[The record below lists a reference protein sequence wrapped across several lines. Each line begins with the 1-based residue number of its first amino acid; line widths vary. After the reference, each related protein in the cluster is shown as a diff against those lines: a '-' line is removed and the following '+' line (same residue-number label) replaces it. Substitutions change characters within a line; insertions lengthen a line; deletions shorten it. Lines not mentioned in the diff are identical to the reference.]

1 MDTRQIT
8 SLLHNFSDSLK
19 HEHSLPELE
28 DIVTNVCPVCPTSI
42 DDFISDLSE
51 AGERMQLVF
60 ISNSIAQDKFQDFVK
75 DADFPIL
82 LFQREKGD
90 ESDNF
95 EPVFV
100 RLNEKLEHVAA
111 RVTDDGSLE
120 PVVVSSL
127 SSNLYLDENDE
138 VVFVTAFPFH
148 STVGKKE
155 DKENPTPVQRFIRLL
170 APERKDI
177 FYVYVYAIA
186 VGIISLS
193 LPLGTQAIVGFIAG
207 GMWFNSVVLLIAL
220 VIVGILVSGVLQIMQ
235 ISMVEILQRR
245 VFAKTAFEFA
255 YRIPKINAEALFKYH
270 TPELINRFFDIL
282 TVQKGLP
289 KILIDLSTALLQ
301 ILFGLI
307 LLSFYHPFFVF
318 FALLLVAI
326 LVAIFYFTGAKGLD
340 SSIIES
346 KYKYKVAYWLEEL
359 GRALSSFK
367 VAGTTRLPIKKA
379 DYNVNQY
386 LLHRKVHFGVL
397 IRQFSFIVM
406 FKVLITAGVLVLG
419 TILVIDRQITLGQFV
434 ASELIIVQVIGAVEK
449 IIINLD
455 TVYDVLTAVDKI
467 GKVTDKPLENQM
479 GVRLPKTYF
488 DKGIEVDIQNLNYN
502 YPGYDK
508 KVLKEIN
515 LTMKP
520 GERICIT
527 GHSGSG
533 KSTLV
538 NIIDGI
544 YPSYKG
550 VVTYNNVSLSDID
563 VNFLRDHIAKNVSQE
578 DIFDG
583 TVLENILLG
592 KSNATYQT
600 AIEAIEAVGATDEIN
615 QLPEGLHTPLVSGGK
630 TLSTGLAHKITLA
643 RCIAKKPKVII
654 LNDFFFFFE
663 QSVKERLIRYLTDA
677 KHSWTLITVST
688 DPVILTNCTRVIVL
702 KEGAIVTQG
711 TYDEV
716 SKDPHFQEIID
727 HDIRPITS

>member
-1 MDTRQIT
+1 MDIRQIT

-28 DIVTNVCPVCPTSI
+28 EIVSNVCPVCPTSI
-42 DDFISDLSE
+42 DDFIGDLSE

-60 ISNSIAQDKFQDFVK
+60 ISNSIARDKFQEFVK
-75 DADFPIL
+75 DADFPMM
-82 LFQREKGD
+82 LFQKD
-90 ESDNF
+90 ETESY
-95 EPVFV
+95 EPFFV
-100 RLNEKLEHVAA
+100 RLNDKLEHVASK
-111 RVTDDGSLE
+111 VEDDGTLQ
-120 PVVVSSL
+120 PVPISSL
-127 SSNLYLDENDE
+127 SNNLYTDENDE

-148 STVGKKE
+148 STVGKSEQSK
-155 DKENPTPVQRFIRLL
+155 KNPTPFQRFIQLL

-177 FYVYVYAIA
+177 FYIYIYAIA

-193 LPLGTQAIVGFIAG
+193 LPLGTQAIVGFISG

-220 VIVGILVSGVLQIMQ
+220 VIVGILISGVLQIMQ

-289 KILIDLSTALLQ
+289 KLLIDLSTALLQ

-318 FALLLVAI
+318 FALLLVGI
-326 LVAIFYFTGAKGLD
+326 LILIFYFTGGKGLD

-346 KYKYKVAYWLEEL
+346 KYKYKVAFWLEEL
-359 GRALSSFK
+359 ARALSSFK
-367 VAGTTRLPIKKA
+367 VAGTTRLPMKKA
-379 DYNVNQY
+379 DHNINQY

-406 FKVLITAGVLVLG
+406 FKVLITGGVLVLG

-434 ASELIIVQVIGAVEK
+434 AAELIIVQVIGAVEK

-455 TVYDVLTAVDKI
+455 TVYDVLTAVDKL
-467 GKVTDKPLENQM
+467 GKVTDLPLENQM
-479 GVRLPKTYF
+479 GIRLPKTYF
-488 DKGIEVDIQNLNYN
+488 DKGIEVDIKNLSYN
-502 YPGYDK
+502 YPGYGK
-508 KVLKEIN
+508 KVLKDIN
-515 LTMKP
+515 LTFEP
-520 GERICIT
+520 GEKICIT

-544 YPSYKG
+544 YSSYQG
-550 VVTYNNVSLSDID
+550 VVTYNNISLSDID
-563 VNFLRDHIAKNVSQE
+563 VNFLRDGVAKNVSQE

-583 TVLENILLG
+583 TVLENILVG
-592 KSNATYQT
+592 KPNTTYQT

-663 QSVKERLIRYLTDA
+663 QSIKERLIRYLTDD
-677 KHSWTLITVST
+677 KHNWTLITVST
-688 DPVILTNCTRVIVL
+688 DPIILTNCTKVVVL
-702 KEGAIVTQG
+702 KDGAVITQG
-711 TYDEV
+711 SYDEV
-716 SKDPHFQEIID
+716 SKNPHFKEIVY

>member
-1 MDTRQIT
+1 MDIRQIT

-28 DIVTNVCPVCPTSI
+28 EIVSNVCPVCPTSI
-42 DDFISDLSE
+42 DDFIGDLSE

-60 ISNSIAQDKFQDFVK
+60 ISNSIAREKFQEFVK
-75 DADFPIL
+75 DADFPMA
-82 LFQREKGD
+82 LFQKD
-90 ESDNF
+90 ETESY
-95 EPVFV
+95 EPFFV
-100 RLNEKLEHVAA
+100 RLNDKLEHVASK
-111 RVTDDGSLE
+111 VEDDGTLQ
-120 PVVVSSL
+120 PVPISSL
-127 SSNLYLDENDE
+127 SNNLYTDENDE

-148 STVGKKE
+148 STVGKSEQSK
-155 DKENPTPVQRFIRLL
+155 KNPTPFQRFIQLL

-177 FYVYVYAIA
+177 FYIYIYAIA

-193 LPLGTQAIVGFIAG
+193 LPLGTQAIVGFISG

-220 VIVGILVSGVLQIMQ
+220 VIVGILISGVLQIMQ

-289 KILIDLSTALLQ
+289 KLLIDLSTALLQ

-318 FALLLVAI
+318 FALLLVGI
-326 LVAIFYFTGAKGLD
+326 LILIFYFTGGKGLD

-346 KYKYKVAYWLEEL
+346 KYKYKVAFWLEEL
-359 GRALSSFK
+359 ARALSSFK
-367 VAGTTRLPIKKA
+367 VAGTTRLPMKKA
-379 DYNVNQY
+379 DHNINQY

-406 FKVLITAGVLVLG
+406 FKVLITGGVLVLG

-434 ASELIIVQVIGAVEK
+434 AAELIIVQVIGAVEK

-455 TVYDVLTAVDKI
+455 TVYDVLTAVDKL
-467 GKVTDKPLENQM
+467 GKVTDLPLENQM
-479 GVRLPKTYF
+479 GIRLPKTYF
-488 DKGIEVDIQNLNYN
+488 DKGIEVDIKNLSYN
-502 YPGYDK
+502 YPGYGK
-508 KVLKEIN
+508 KVLKDIN
-515 LTMKP
+515 LTFEP
-520 GERICIT
+520 GEKICIT

-544 YPSYKG
+544 YSSYQG
-550 VVTYNNVSLSDID
+550 VVTYNNISLSDID
-563 VNFLRDHIAKNVSQE
+563 VNFLRDGVAKNVSQE

-583 TVLENILLG
+583 TVLENILVG
-592 KSNATYQT
+592 KPNTTYQT

-663 QSVKERLIRYLTDA
+663 QSIKERLIRYLTDD
-677 KHSWTLITVST
+677 KHNWTLITVST
-688 DPVILTNCTRVIVL
+688 DPIILTNCTKVVVL
-702 KEGAIVTQG
+702 KDGAVITQG
-711 TYDEV
+711 SYDEV
-716 SKDPHFQEIID
+716 SKNPHFKEIVY

>member
-8 SLLHNFSDSLK
+8 SLLHNFSDALK

-28 DIVTNVCPVCPTSI
+28 EIVANVCPVCPTSI
-42 DDFISDLSE
+42 DDFIGDLSE
-51 AGERMQLVF
+51 SGERMQLVF
-60 ISNSIAQDKFQDFVK
+60 ISNSIAQDKFQEFVK

-82 LFQREKGD
+82 LFQ
-90 ESDNF
+90 SDGSDKF

-100 RLNEKLEHVAA
+100 QLNEKLEHKAA
-111 RVTDDGSLE
+111 KITDDGSLE
-120 PVVVSSL
+120 PVSLNSL
-127 SSNLYLDENDE
+127 SNNLYLDESGE

-148 STVGKKE
+148 STVGKSEQAK
-155 DKENPTPVQRFIRLL
+155 KNLTPFQRFIQLL

-177 FYVYVYAIA
+177 FYIYIYAIA

-193 LPLGTQAIVGFIAG
+193 LPLGTQAIVGFISG

-220 VIVGILVSGVLQIMQ
+220 VIVGILISGVLQIMQ

-255 YRIPKINAEALFKYH
+255 YRIPKINVESLFKYH

-289 KILIDLSTALLQ
+289 KLLIDLSTALLQ

-318 FALLLVAI
+318 FALLLVGI
-326 LVAIFYFTGAKGLD
+326 LILIFYFTGGKGLD

-346 KYKYKVAYWLEEL
+346 KYKYKVAFWLEEL
-359 GRALSSFK
+359 ARALSSFK
-367 VAGTTRLPIKKA
+367 VAGTTRLPMKKA
-379 DYNVNQY
+379 DYNINQY

-434 ASELIIVQVIGAVEK
+434 AAELIIVQVIGAVEK

-455 TVYDVLTAVDKI
+455 TVYDVLTAVDKL
-467 GKVTDKPLENQM
+467 GKVTDLPLENQM
-479 GVRLPKTYF
+479 GIRLPKTYF
-488 DKGIEVDIQNLNYN
+488 DKGIEVDIKNLSYN
-502 YPGYDK
+502 YPGYGK
-508 KVLKEIN
+508 KVLKDIN
-515 LTMKP
+515 LTFEP
-520 GERICIT
+520 GEKICIT

-544 YPSYKG
+544 YSSYQG
-550 VVTYNNVSLSDID
+550 VVTYNNISLSDID
-563 VNFLRDHIAKNVSQE
+563 VNFLRDGVAKNVSQE

-583 TVLENILLG
+583 TVLENILVG
-592 KSNATYQT
+592 KPNTTYQT

-663 QSVKERLIRYLTDA
+663 QSIKERLIRYLTDE

-688 DPVILTNCTRVIVL
+688 DPIILTNCTRVVVL
-702 KEGAIVTQG
+702 KEGAVIAQG
-711 TYDEV
+711 SYDNV
-716 SKDPHFQEIID
+716 SKNPHFKEIVNY
-727 HDIRPITS
+727 DIRPITS